1 MTVFPKGATT
11 SIDPATAA
19 ATHYHAVVVGA
30 GITGAIV
37 VKELAKAGQRVL
49 LLEAG
54 VGEDRTLEGYES
66 LLQRFY
72 ATAKKDN
79 QSPFAAN
86 DAAPFPRGDMKKIKP
101 GKLDQ
106 SRYMMQTGPFGTD
119 TGYTRVLGGTTMHW
133 EAKTPRF
140 LPEDFEMRSRFG
152 VGLDWPV
159 TYKQLEP
166 YLEQAEREIGVSAD
180 VADQTYLGL
189 EFPKGYVFP
198 MHGLPLSYLD
208 RQVDAGLGGSTVT
221 LDGES
226 FTLGVR
232 PYPQGRNAIVNKDYR
247 YKGKPYRP
255 VGAVSTNQVE
265 EGGRC
270 QGNNACVPLCP
281 VQAKYNA
288 GKTLAKALATGHVD
302 LLTQAVASRV
312 IVDPASGRVTGI
324 EVKRYAHP
332 SAPQHETFTM
342 HGDIFVIAANAIET
356 PRLLLAS
363 GLKSTSG
370 LLGRNLMDH
379 AYLLAWGLMPQVCG
393 TMRGTNCTGGI
404 VALRGGRFRSR
415 QAAFAVDIHNDGWGW
430 AMGSPYSDVCNMV
443 DKDNRFGRDL
453 RHSIVDRVTRQLQLA
468 FMVDMPPEERNRV
481 EVDPT
486 YIDKLGNMKP
496 VISFSIPDY
505 TMRGVAYAREF
516 SRLVFQRLGVADHT
530 HYEDWDYG
538 YVKHEG
544 EGYAIRGGNHLGGT
558 HVMGTDK
565 SNSVVDADQ
574 RSWDHEN
581 LWLVGGGSMPTIGT
595 ANITL
600 TMTAL
605 TFRSTRAMLKQL
617 GASQAACAAE

>member
-1 MTVFPKGATT
+1 MAVFPKGATS
-11 SIDPATAA
+11 SIDPKAAA
-19 ATHYHAVVVGA
+19 ATHYDAVVVGA

-37 VKELAKAGQRVL
+37 ANELAQKGKRVL

-54 VGEDRTLEGYES
+54 VGEDRTLEGYEN

-72 ATAKKDN
+72 ATAMKDN
-79 QSPFAAN
+79 QSPFAIN
-86 DAAPFPRGDMKKIKP
+86 SAAPFPRGDVRKMSP
-101 GKLDQ
+101 GQPDT
-106 SRYMMQTGPFGTD
+106 SGYMVQTGPFGTD
-119 TGYTRVLGGTTMHW
+119 TGYTRILGGTTMHW

-159 TYKQLEP
+159 SYADLEP
-166 YLEQAEREIGVSAD
+166 WVEMAEREIGVSAD
-180 VADQTYLGL
+180 VADQTYLGTS
-189 EFPKGYVFP
+189 FRDGYAFP

-208 RQVDAGLGGSTVT
+208 RQVAAGIGGSTVD
-221 LDGES
+221 LDGET

-232 PYPQGRNAIVNKDYR
+232 PYPQGRNAIPNKAYR

-312 IVDPASGRVTGI
+312 VIDPASGRVAAL
-324 EVKRYAHP
+324 EVKRYADP
-332 SAPQHETFTM
+332 SLPKHETLTVR
-342 HGDIFVIAANAIET
+342 GDIFVLAANAIET
-356 PRLLLAS
+356 PRLMLAS

-370 LLGRNLMDH
+370 LMGKNLMDH

-404 VALRGGRFRSR
+404 VALRGGRFRRR

-430 AMGSPYSDVCNMV
+430 AMGSPYSDVCNAV

-453 RHSIVDRVTRQLQLA
+453 RRFLVDKVTRQLQLA
-468 FMVDMPPEERNRV
+468 FMVDLPPSESNRV
-481 EVDPT
+481 NVDPAYT
-486 YIDKLGNMKP
+486 DLLGNMRP
-496 VISFSIPDY
+496 VISFSIPEY
-505 TMRGVAYAREF
+505 TMRGVSYARGL

-538 YVKHEG
+538 YVTHEG
-544 EGYAIRGGNHLGGT
+544 EGYAIRGGNHLAGT
-558 HVMGTDK
+558 HVMGTNK

-581 LWLVGGGSMPTIGT
+581 LYLVGGGSMPSIGT

-617 GASQAACAAE
+617 GVSHAACAAE